1 MHSVQLQSGKFTIY
15 SDNMPKNNDFLLIR
29 KHLHSNTYIQYIVE
43 RDNEYYGIEL
53 VKVKATATATMKAR
67 GKRIKCYHSWRR

>member
-1 MHSVQLQSGKFTIY
+1 MHSMQLQSGTFTIY
-15 SDNMPKNNDFLLIR
+15 SDNMPENNDFLLIR
-29 KHLHSNTYIQYIVE
+29 KHSQYIVE

-53 VKVKATATATMKAR
+53 VKVVATATATMKAR